1 MGLLLGRATG
11 QHCAIVVVCIE
22 EHNRLALLLKPAQ
35 CRSPHSPLLWFL
47 CASLL
52 CGLQDQKIDSAGG
65 DANFEALAKYGTD
78 LTANAARLD
87 PVIGRDEEIRRV
99 VRILSR

>member
-1 MGLLLGRATG
+1 MLWLLSTCFHYLVKVQALFSRPAT
-11 QHCAIVVVCIE
+11 H
-22 EHNRLALLLKPAQ
+22 
-35 CRSPHSPLLWFL
+35 LWLVLF
-47 CASLL
+47 A
-52 CGLQDQKIDSAGG
+52 LQDQKIDSASG

-87 PVIGRDEEIRRV
+87 PVIGRDDEIRRV

>member
-1 MGLLLGRATG
+1 MWACRQQQELLHWPAPTACHLHCVILADSSAALLRLCTSTHLLLPCLLI
-11 QHCAIVVVCIE
+11 CAI
-22 EHNRLALLLKPAQ
+22 
-35 CRSPHSPLLWFL
+35 
-47 CASLL
+47 
-52 CGLQDQKIDSAGG
+52 LQDQKIDSASG

-87 PVIGRDEEIRRV
+87 PVIGRDDEIRRV

>member
-1 MGLLLGRATG
+1 MHDTAVDTKFTPLHMPRHTPHTTPHHTPYVTPPLTCCDCH
-11 QHCAIVVVCIE
+11 QHQ
-22 EHNRLALLLKPAQ
+22 HT
-35 CRSPHSPLLWFL
+35 
-47 CASLL
+47 
-52 CGLQDQKIDSAGG
+52 QDQKIDSASG

-87 PVIGRDEEIRRV
+87 PVIGRDDEIRRV

>member
-1 MGLLLGRATG
+1 MCHTHHTHAHTHARCTCNKNTAP
-11 QHCAIVVVCIE
+11 Q
-22 EHNRLALLLKPAQ
+22 
-35 CRSPHSPLLWFL
+35 
-47 CASLL
+47 
-52 CGLQDQKIDSAGG
+52 QDAKIDSAGG

-87 PVIGRDEEIRRV
+87 PVIGRDDEIRRV

>member
-1 MGLLLGRATG
+1 LLL
-11 QHCAIVVVCIE
+11 
-22 EHNRLALLLKPAQ
+22 P
-35 CRSPHSPLLWFL
+35 P
-47 CASLL
+47 
-52 CGLQDQKIDSAGG
+52 QDQKIDSASG

>member
-1 MGLLLGRATG
+1 MLSTCLNLKSDPCFAPLSRMSCLCP
-11 QHCAIVVVCIE
+11 CAPYNIQ
-22 EHNRLALLLKPAQ
+22 RK
-35 CRSPHSPLLWFL
+35 
-47 CASLL
+47 
-52 CGLQDQKIDSAGG
+52 QDQKVDSASG